1 MGCQRKQAPSA
12 HQPWLFATQSQN
24 TAVQCGLD
32 PATQISSTPDFI
44 EHCAW
49 FQAASNPRSSHG
61 CQCSAMLHLLL
72 YVVKL
77 QLTICFKSSKPIQ
90 IGLCM
95 LMSLSIHLHV
105 LHLCAPYG
113 QTWQVSTQLR
123 SGERTGRRLLW
134 SATLLLPHCCYRRHT
149 WSLTNRFQTG
159 QGPCRANLHKWGL
172 AQSPSWDFL
181 IKPLTLHREQ
191 NSVRIIYQR
200 DGITYA
206 NMLHLAQLSS
216 LSSRREELR
225 YDTRCYFNV
234 RSKADIS
241 QLNLPHGTDN

>member
-1 MGCQRKQAPSA
+1 MPNVVRHDICGHNMQWREDWSSA
-12 HQPWLFATQSQN
+12 S
-24 TAVQCGLD
+24 VV
-32 PATQISSTPDFI
+32 
-44 EHCAW
+44 
-49 FQAASNPRSSHG
+49 SH
-61 CQCSAMLHLLL
+61 
-72 YVVKL
+72 
-77 QLTICFKSSKPIQ
+77 TI
-90 IGLCM
+90 
-95 LMSLSIHLHV
+95 V
-105 LHLCAPYG
+105 
-113 QTWQVSTQLR
+113 T
-123 SGERTGRRLLW
+123 
-134 SATLLLPHCCYRRHT
+134 TLLLPSSYMVSDEPFPDRSR
-149 WSLTNRFQTG
+149 
-159 QGPCRANLHKWGL
+159 RANLHKWGL

-200 DGITYA
+200 DGITYG